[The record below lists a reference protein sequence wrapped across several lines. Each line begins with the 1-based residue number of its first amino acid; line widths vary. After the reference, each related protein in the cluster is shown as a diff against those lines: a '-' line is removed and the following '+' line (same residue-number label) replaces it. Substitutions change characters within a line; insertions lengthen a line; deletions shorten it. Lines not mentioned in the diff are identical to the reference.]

1 MKRSAYVVAVNGGS
15 LVGQYATRHV
25 SGYSTWD
32 VRVAID
38 DEGAHVTSVRL
49 RGANISAPSAKALQ
63 NYATLHEEGLI

>member
-15 LVGQYATRHV
+15 LVGQYATKHV

-49 RGANISAPSAKALQ
+49 RGANVEKPSARALQ
-63 NYATLHEEGLI
+63 NYAALHAVGLI